1 MLDDSR
7 PRPTG
12 LVVIALLNA
21 IQGIW
26 LFALGTM
33 FAGLGFIS
41 LFTLDPK
48 AVGGYSV
55 LYGILIAAI
64 GVVHLAVS
72 YGLYAFRSWAWLGG
86 VLISVASLLVSV
98 GAYAFTGEAPT
109 LVSLIVPIIVIVYL
123 VRPSIRTS
131 FAG

>member
-21 IQGIW
+21 VQGLW
-26 LFALGTM
+26 LLALGTM

-55 LYGILIAAI
+55 LYGILIAAV
-64 GVVHLAVS
+64 GVVHLAVA
-72 YGLYAFRSWAWLGG
+72 YGLYAFRSWAWVGG
-86 VLISVASLLVSV
+86 VLVSVASLLVSA

-109 LVSLIVPIIVIVYL
+109 LVSLIVPIVVIAYL

>member
-21 IQGIW
+21 IQGAW
-26 LFALGTM
+26 LLALGTM

-41 LFTLDPK
+41 LFTIDPK

-55 LYGILIAAI
+55 LYGVLIAAV
-64 GVVHLAVS
+64 GVVHLAVA

-86 VLISVASLLVSV
+86 VLISVASLLVSA
-98 GAYAFTGEAPT
+98 GAYAFTSEAPT
-109 LVSLIVPIIVIVYL
+109 LVSLIIPIVVIAYL